1 MEIPFYNSLRFKL
14 SVGYFILVGISIFIT
29 IWAIINFNRLGSSVD
44 KIIRENYLSVV
55 AAENMA
61 RSLEVEDNA
70 LTALITYQTKK
81 DLDIY
86 NQTKLEFFQWHQK
99 ALDRVVKEQQRA
111 LLDSIRLQ
119 HRIYSELGDTLLM
132 FIFDPQLNQ
141 IAKTYHFNEIRPVNQ
156 NLKQYCFR
164 LIDFNQQEMFE
175 LDKRARQISSKAS
188 YAVLIASLIAVALSI
203 IASVQFTRSF
213 VEPAERLT
221 ETVRKIG
228 LGRLDLKTDIISNDE
243 FGELSREFNKMTERL
258 RKFEA
263 LNIEKLL
270 EEKQKS
276 ETIVHNISDA
286 IVVSDKNNKVILIND
301 AARRLFKI
309 KTPNVEGFD
318 IRSIIKDE
326 RVIDILLNPRTE
338 KYLQQPFLLFQ
349 ADNQPVYIRPRISE
363 IPLTGNET
371 LGTVLILQDVT
382 QFKQLDRMKSE
393 FMATVS
399 HEFRTPLT
407 SINMS
412 IDLLNQGILGSMNKD
427 QQDLLQSAKQDA
439 DRLTKLVRELL
450 ELSKLESGK
459 LQLRNEPVSLNQVI
473 TDTVKHIQ
481 LPFKEKSVELKL
493 KLAGDLP
500 NVNADSQQLGWV
512 VSNLVTNALR
522 YTPKG
527 GTVEVI
533 TSKEDSYIIVKVK
546 DSGRGI
552 PGEFLNQIF
561 DKFTQ
566 VKQVSE
572 STPGSVGL
580 GLAIAKEVVE
590 MYGGRIW
597 AESEIDEGSTFIFT
611 IPIETKI

>member
-14 SVGYFILVGISIFIT
+14 SVGYFILVGISIFIA
-29 IWAIINFNRLGSSVD
+29 IWAIVNFNRLGSSVD
-44 KIIRENYLSVV
+44 QIIRENYLSVV

-61 RSLEVEDNA
+61 RSLEAEDNA
-70 LTALITYQTKK
+70 LTALITYQSKK
-81 DLDIY
+81 YLDTY
-86 NQTKLEFFQWHQK
+86 NQIKLEFFQWHQK
-99 ALDRVVKEQQRA
+99 ALGRVVKEQQRT
-111 LLDSIRLQ
+111 LLDTIWLQ
-119 HRIYSELGDTLLM
+119 HRIYSEFADTLLM
-132 FIFDPQLNQ
+132 YIFDPQLNQ
-141 IAKTYHFNEIRPVNQ
+141 IAKTYHFNAIRPVNQ

-175 LDKRARQISSKAS
+175 LDKRARQISSEAT
-188 YAVLIASLIAVALSI
+188 YAVLIASLIAVTLSI
-203 IASVQFTRSF
+203 IASVQFTRSL

-228 LGRLDLKTDIISNDE
+228 RGRLDLKTEIISNDE

-263 LNIEKLL
+263 LNVEKLL

-276 ETIVHNISDA
+276 ETIVQNISDA
-286 IVVSDKNNKVILIND
+286 IVVSDKYHKVILIND

-309 KTPNVEGFD
+309 NTPNVEGFD

-349 ADNQPVYIRPRISE
+349 ADDQPVYIRPRISE
-363 IPLTGNET
+363 IPLAGDET
-371 LGTVLILQDVT
+371 LGTVLILQDVS

-412 IDLLNQGILGSMNKD
+412 IDILNQGILGGMNKE
-427 QQDLLQSAKQDA
+427 QQDLLQSTKQDA

-459 LQLRNEPVSLNQVI
+459 LQLRNESVSTNQVI
-473 TDTVKHIQ
+473 ADTVRHFQ
-481 LPFKEKSVELKL
+481 LPFKEKAVELKL
-493 KLAGDLP
+493 TLGENLP
-500 NVNADSQQLGWV
+500 NINADSQQLGWV

-522 YTPKG
+522 YTPEG
-527 GTVEVI
+527 GTVEII
-533 TSKEDSYIIVKVK
+533 TSNVDSYIIVKVK

-552 PGEFLNQIF
+552 PYELLDQIF
-561 DKFTQ
+561 NKFEQ
-566 VKQVSE
+566 VKQTIE

-597 AESEIDEGSTFIFT
+597 VESEIDKGSTFTFT
-611 IPIETKI
+611 IPVETKT

>member
-1 MEIPFYNSLRFKL
+1 MEILFYNSLRFKL
-14 SVGYFILVGISIFIT
+14 SVGYFILVGISIFIA

-44 KIIRENYLSVV
+44 QIIRENYLSVV

-61 RSLEVEDNA
+61 RSLEAEDNA
-70 LTALITYQTKK
+70 LTALITYQSKK
-81 DLDIY
+81 YLDTY
-86 NQTKLEFFQWHQK
+86 NQIKLDFFQWHQK
-99 ALDRVVKEQQRA
+99 ALDRVVKEKQRT
-111 LLDSIRLQ
+111 LLDTIRLQ
-119 HRIYSELGDTLLM
+119 HRIYLELADTLLM
-132 FIFDPQLNQ
+132 YIFDPQLNE
-141 IAKTYHFNEIRPVNQ
+141 IARTYHYNAIRPVNQ

-175 LDKRARQISSKAS
+175 LDKRARQISSEAT
-188 YAVLIASLIAVALSI
+188 YAVLIASLIAVTLSI
-203 IASVQFTRSF
+203 LASVQFTRSL

-228 LGRLDLKTDIISNDE
+228 RGWLDLKTDITSNDE

-263 LNIEKLL
+263 LNVEKLL

-276 ETIVHNISDA
+276 ETIVQNISDA
-286 IVVSDKNNKVILIND
+286 IVVSDKYHKIILIND

-309 KTPNVEGFD
+309 NTPNVVGFD

-326 RVIDILLNPRTE
+326 RVVDILLNPRTE

-349 ADNQPVYIRPRISE
+349 TDDQSVYIRPRISE

-371 LGTVLILQDVT
+371 LGTVLILQDVS

-412 IDLLNQGILGSMNKD
+412 VDILNQGILGSMNKE
-427 QQDLLQSAKQDA
+427 QQDLLQSTKQDA

-459 LQLRNEPVSLNQVI
+459 LQLRNESVSTNQVI
-473 TDTVKHIQ
+473 TDTVRHFQ
-481 LPFKEKSVELKL
+481 LQFKEKAVELKL
-493 KLAGDLP
+493 TLGENLP
-500 NVNADSQQLGWV
+500 NINADSQQLGWV
-512 VSNLVTNALR
+512 VSNLLTNALR
-522 YTPKG
+522 YTTKG
-527 GTVEVI
+527 GTVEII
-533 TSKEDSYIIVKVK
+533 TSNEDSYIIVKVK

-552 PGEFLNQIF
+552 PSELLDQIF
-561 DKFTQ
+561 DKFKQ
-566 VKQVSE
+566 VKQTTE

-597 AESEIDEGSTFIFT
+597 VESEIDKGSTFTFT
-611 IPIETKI
+611 IPIETKT